1 MSAAFRERTKM
12 STEVQHPDQ
21 PLVAAMK
28 RAYKEGLGVDY
39 ALICQGEV
47 KRVHSQVLKIP
58 VDTSWSRNNPVDT
71 SCSVT
76 NTPGYPGIWGK
87 SPG

>member
-12 STEVQHPDQ
+12 SKEVQNPDQ
-21 PLVAAMK
+21 PLVVAMK

-47 KRVHSQVLKIP
+47 KRVHSQVLEMG
-58 VDTSWSRNNPVDT
+58 
-71 SCSVT
+71 C
-76 NTPGYPGIWGK
+76 
-87 SPG
+87 